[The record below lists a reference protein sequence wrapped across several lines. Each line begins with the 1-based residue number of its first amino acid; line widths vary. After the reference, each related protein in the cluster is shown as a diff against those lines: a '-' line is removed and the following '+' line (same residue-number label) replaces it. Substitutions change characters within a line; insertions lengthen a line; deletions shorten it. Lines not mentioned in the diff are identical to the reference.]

1 MKRLTQEEGF
11 DFTSHIDD
19 LKSSIDSYIARDNY
33 IKNINVVHDYLCEN
47 DFNFIDE
54 LMVIVREKKEDYILQ
69 EMSKASLK
77 IGVYVD
83 EKRLKEWLKM
93 CESLQNIPSECAED
107 IAIKSKIK
115 RLEQRINALEDEIK
129 VLISENKALKK
140 ELENE

>member
-47 DFNFIDE
+47 DFNFTDN
-54 LMVIVREKKEDYILQ
+54 LMLLIREKKEDYILQ

-93 CESLQNIPSECAED
+93 CESLQNVPSEHAKD
-107 IAIKSKIK
+107 IAIQSKIN
-115 RLEQRINALEDEIK
+115 RLEQEINALENKINS
-129 VLISENKALKK
+129 LI
-140 ELENE
+140 LENEALKEVLENG

>member
-115 RLEQRINALEDEIK
+115 RLEQRIYALEDEIK
-129 VLISENKALKK
+129 SLISENKALKK

>member
-1 MKRLTQEEGF
+1 MSRLTEKEGF

-33 IKNINVVHDYLCEN
+33 IKNINILHDYLCEN

-83 EKRLKEWLKM
+83 ETRLKEWLKM
-93 CESLQNIPSECAED
+93 CESLQNIPRECVED

-115 RLEQRINALEDEIK
+115 RLEQKINALEDEIK
-129 VLISENKALKK
+129 SLISENKALKK
-140 ELENE
+140 ELEND